1 MLPDVERQPLLQV
14 QHEVEVDSRRCV
26 HPLAAVPIEECTSAF
41 YLRIPSL
48 DRPGAFARV
57 ATLLSEREI
66 SIESALQRAQAIHAE
81 SANAWVPI
89 VIVTQP
95 VPERVM
101 NDALAAVQALPE
113 VVGPVVRIRVE
124 DFGNG

>member
-1 MLPDVERQPLLQV
+1 LPP
-14 QHEVEVDSRRCV
+14 
-26 HPLAAVPIEECTSAF
+26 VPIEGCTSAF

-48 DRPGAFARV
+48 DRPGVFARV

-81 SANAWVPI
+81 TPQAWVPI

-113 VVGPVVRIRVE
+113 VVGDVVRIRVE